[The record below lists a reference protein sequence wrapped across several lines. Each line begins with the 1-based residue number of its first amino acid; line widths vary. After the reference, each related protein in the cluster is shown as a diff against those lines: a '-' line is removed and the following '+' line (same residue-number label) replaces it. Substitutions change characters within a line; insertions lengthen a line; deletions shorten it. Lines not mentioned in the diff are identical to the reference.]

1 MVVRGPWR
9 GGRRVKDSSTV
20 RDRRPTLEDVA
31 AKAGVSRA
39 LVSLAL
45 NDSPRVAPASREL
58 ILRAA
63 AEIGYRPNLA
73 ARNLASHRTGTVGV
87 LLNDLHNPYFADVF
101 DGLAAAAADANL
113 KLLLT
118 TGRNLVADELKAINS
133 MLEHR
138 VDGVILVG
146 ARVAT
151 SEISAVAKTL
161 PTVLIGRTV
170 RNQAVD
176 CVTNNEAEGARIA
189 VEHLVSLGHRTIVH
203 IDGGGGAG
211 AAARRAGFQR
221 AGQVL
226 GVHTEVVSG
235 EYTEAAGIL
244 GAKKLLRRR
253 SLPTAVFGANDLVAI
268 GALDA
273 FLDAGLRVPEDV
285 SVLGYDNSAIARMS
299 RVSLTSI
306 DQSAERLGGVAI
318 DLLRSRLAGRIEQ
331 GMELVTPT
339 LIRRRTTAPPH
350 HRPNR

>member
-1 MVVRGPWR
+1 
-9 GGRRVKDSSTV
+9 V

-45 NDSPRVAPASREL
+45 NDSPRVAAASKEL

-63 AEIGYRPNLA
+63 ADIGYRPNLA

-87 LLNDLHNPYFADVF
+87 LLNDLHNPFYADVY
-101 DGLAAAAADANL
+101 DGLAAAADDADF

-118 TGRNLVADELKAINS
+118 TGRNQSTDERAAINS
-133 MLEHR
+133 MIEHR

-146 ARVAT
+146 PRVPTA
-151 SEISAVAKTL
+151 EISAVAKAL

-170 RNQAVD
+170 RDAAVD
-176 CVTNNEAEGARIA
+176 CVTNHEAEGARIA
-189 VEHLVSLGHRTIVH
+189 VEHLVSLGHKTIVH

-211 AAARRAGFQR
+211 AAARRAGFEW
-221 AGQVL
+221 AGQSL

-235 EYTEAAGIL
+235 EYTEAAGVL
-244 GAKKLLRRR
+244 GARRLLRRR

-299 RVSLTSI
+299 RVSLSSI
-306 DQSAERLGGVAI
+306 DQSTERLGGVAI
-318 DLLRSRLAGRIEQ
+318 DLLRTRLAGRTEQ
-331 GMELVTPT
+331 GTELVTPT
-339 LIRRRTTAPPH
+339 LIQRRTTAPPH
-350 HRPNR
+350 Q